1 MGVLGTSSKKACA
14 IYSDMS
20 KLQNDINNG
29 LWNSSDYA
37 IIYVENLAY
46 IYTIDGY
53 ANTMKISNYN
63 IVNSSNSSQIAEKQS
78 VSNDGLKKVN
88 FAYLNGWL
96 K

>member
-1 MGVLGTSSKKACA
+1 MGVLKTSSKKACA
-14 IYSDMS
+14 IYSDMN

-63 IVNSSNSSQIAEKQS
+63 IVNSSNLTQIAEKQS
-78 VSNDGLKKVN
+78 VTNELQKVN

-96 K
+96 NK